1 MTLRHTRW
9 AAAFLVAGL
18 AIAAA
23 PAAATEGP
31 PGAGQQLPE
40 PLRPVTIQP
49 APPPTIVR
57 ALRPRVMRARV
68 VPRRIVA
75 GHRSRLR
82 IALATAGRVEI
93 VIHRGGRGHRVRV
106 YRRTVVART
115 LTLVVR
121 LPAFRRAGHYRVTVV
136 SLDAQGNRSRAVR
149 RSLRVVRR

>member
-9 AAAFLVAGL
+9 AAFLVAAGL
-18 AIAAA
+18 AVAAA

-31 PGAGQQLPE
+31 PGAGPQLPE

-49 APPPTIVR
+49 APPPVNVR
-57 ALRPRVMRARV
+57 VLRPRVMRARV

-82 IALATAGRVEI
+82 ITLATTGRVEI

-106 YRRTVVART
+106 YRRTVMART
-115 LTLVVR
+115 LSLVVR
-121 LPAFRRAGHYRVTVV
+121 LPAFRRAGRYRVTVV
-136 SLDAQGNRSRAVR
+136 AVDAQGNRSHAVR
-149 RSLRVVRR
+149 RALRVVRR